1 MDGCRLFII
10 FVHSDIMDMLRR
22 IAFLLL
28 ALCCALPLPG
38 QVAGRETYLGNLEA
52 QLGKKWPDNRTV
64 NLVFHGHSVPAG
76 YARTPVVN
84 TLHAYPHLVLCGL
97 KERYPNAVVNVIVTA
112 IGGEQSEQ
120 GAARFGE
127 EVLTHRPDVVLID
140 YALNDRTIGLERS
153 EKAWREMIE
162 AALGQGVKVIL
173 LTPTPDL
180 GEDILAEGGRL
191 AAHAELI
198 RRLAAEYHVGLA
210 DLYAAFRSRAQ
221 AGEKI
226 SLYMS
231 QVNHPNALGHS
242 IAAAEILP
250 WFF

>member
-1 MDGCRLFII
+1 MF
-10 FVHSDIMDMLRR
+10 RR
-22 IAFLLL
+22 IILLSL
-28 ALCCALPLPG
+28 ALCCALPLLG
-38 QVAGRETYLGNLEA
+38 QVADRDSYLENLRV
-52 QLGKKWPDNRTV
+52 QLGKKWPDNKTV
-64 NLVFHGHSVPAG
+64 NIVFHGHSVPAG

-84 TLHAYPHLVLCGL
+84 TLHAYPHLTLCGL
-97 KERYPNAVVNVIVTA
+97 KERYPNAVVNVITTA
-112 IGGEQSEQ
+112 TGGEQSEQ
-120 GAARFGE
+120 GAERFE
-127 EVLTHRPDVVLID
+127 AEVLTHRPDVLLID

-153 EKAWREMIE
+153 EKAWRQMIE
-162 AALGQGVKVIL
+162 AALGRGVKVIL

-180 GEDILAEGGRL
+180 SEDILAEDGRL

-210 DLYAAFRSRAQ
+210 DVYAAFRARAE
-221 AGEKI
+221 AGEQI

-242 IAAAEILP
+242 VAAAEILP

>member
-1 MDGCRLFII
+1 
-10 FVHSDIMDMLRR
+10 MLRR
-22 IAFLLL
+22 IVILAL
-28 ALCCALPLPG
+28 ALCCALPLCG
-38 QVAGRETYLGNLEA
+38 QVADRGSYLKDLVT
-52 QLGKKWPDNRTV
+52 QLGQKWPDNKTV
-64 NLVFHGHSVPAG
+64 NIVFHGHSVPAG

-84 TLHAYPHLVLCGL
+84 TLHAYPHLTLCGL
-97 KERYPNAVVNVIVTA
+97 KERYPNAVINVIVTA

-120 GAARFGE
+120 GAARFE
-127 EVLTHRPDVVLID
+127 SEVLTHRPDVLLID

-153 EKAWREMIE
+153 EKAWRQMIE
-162 AALGQGVKVIL
+162 AALERGVKVIL

-180 GEDILAEGGRL
+180 SENILAEEGRL
-191 AAHAELI
+191 AAQANQI

-210 DLYAAFRSRAQ
+210 DVYAAFRARAQ
-221 AGEKI
+221 AGEQI

-242 IAAAEILP
+242 VAAAEILP

>member
-1 MDGCRLFII
+1 MF
-10 FVHSDIMDMLRR
+10 RR
-22 IAFLLL
+22 IILLSL
-28 ALCCALPLPG
+28 ALCCALPLLG
-38 QVAGRETYLGNLEA
+38 QVADRDSYLENLRV
-52 QLGKKWPDNRTV
+52 QLGKKWPDNKTV
-64 NLVFHGHSVPAG
+64 NIVFHGHSVPAG

-84 TLHAYPHLVLCGL
+84 TLHAYPHLTLCGL
-97 KERYPNAVVNVIVTA
+97 KERYPNAVVNVITTA

-120 GAARFGE
+120 GAERFE
-127 EVLTHRPDVVLID
+127 AEVLTHRPDVLLID

-153 EKAWREMIE
+153 EKAWRQMIE
-162 AALGQGVKVIL
+162 AALGRGVKVIL

-180 GEDILAEGGRL
+180 SEDILAEDGRL
-191 AAHAELI
+191 AAHVGLI

-210 DLYAAFRSRAQ
+210 DVYAAFRARAE
-221 AGEKI
+221 AGEQI

-242 IAAAEILP
+242 VAAAEILP

>member
-1 MDGCRLFII
+1 MADRA
-10 FVHSDIMDMLRR
+10 V
-22 IAFLLL
+22 
-28 ALCCALPLPG
+28 
-38 QVAGRETYLGNLEA
+38 YLDDLKA
-52 QLGKKWPDNRTV
+52 QLGARWPDNKTV
-64 NLVFHGHSVPAG
+64 NVVFHGHSVPAG

-84 TLHAYPHLVLCGL
+84 TLHAYPHLTLCGL
-97 KERYPNAVVNVIVTA
+97 KERYPNAVINVITTA

-120 GAARFGE
+120 GAARFE
-127 EVLTHRPDVVLID
+127 AEVLTHRPDVLLID

-153 EKAWREMIE
+153 EKAWRQMIE
-162 AALGQGVKVIL
+162 AALARGVKVIL

-180 GEDILAEGGRL
+180 SEDILAEGGRL
-191 AAHAELI
+191 AAHADLI

-210 DLYAAFRSRAQ
+210 DVYKAFRARAL
-221 AGEKI
+221 AGEII

-242 IAAAEILP
+242 VAAAEILP

>member
-1 MDGCRLFII
+1 MF
-10 FVHSDIMDMLRR
+10 RR
-22 IAFLLL
+22 IILLSL
-28 ALCCALPLPG
+28 ALCCALPLLG
-38 QVAGRETYLGNLEA
+38 QVADRDSYLENLRV
-52 QLGKKWPDNRTV
+52 QLGKKWPDNKTV
-64 NLVFHGHSVPAG
+64 NIVFHGHSVPAG

-84 TLHAYPHLVLCGL
+84 TLHAYPHLTLCGL
-97 KERYPNAVVNVIVTA
+97 KERYPNAVVNVITTA

-120 GAARFGE
+120 GAERFE
-127 EVLTHRPDVVLID
+127 AEVLTHRPDVLLID

-153 EKAWREMIE
+153 EKAWRQMIE
-162 AALGQGVKVIL
+162 AALGRGVKVIL

-180 GEDILAEGGRL
+180 SEDILAEDGRL

-210 DLYAAFRSRAQ
+210 DVYAAFRARAE
-221 AGEKI
+221 AGEQI

-242 IAAAEILP
+242 VAAVEILP

>member
-1 MDGCRLFII
+1 MF
-10 FVHSDIMDMLRR
+10 RR
-22 IAFLLL
+22 IVLLL
-28 ALCCALPLPG
+28 SALCLALPLCG
-38 QVAGRETYLGNLEA
+38 QIADRGSYLEELKV
-52 QLGKKWPDNRTV
+52 QLGQKWPDNQTV
-64 NLVFHGHSVPAG
+64 NVVFHGHSVPAG

-84 TLHAYPHLVLCGL
+84 TLHAYPHLTLCGI
-97 KERYPNAVVNVIVTA
+97 KERYPTAVVNVIVTA

-120 GAARFGE
+120 GAERFE
-127 EVLTHRPDVVLID
+127 AEVLTHRPDVLLID

-153 EKAWREMIE
+153 EKAWRKMIE
-162 AALGQGVKVIL
+162 AALARGVKVIL

-180 GEDILAEGGRL
+180 SENILAEEGRL
-191 AAHAELI
+191 AAHAEQI
-198 RRLAAEYHVGLA
+198 RCLAAEYHVGLA
-210 DLYAAFRSRAQ
+210 DVYEAFRARAL

-226 SLYMS
+226 SIYMS

>member
-1 MDGCRLFII
+1 MF
-10 FVHSDIMDMLRR
+10 RR
-22 IAFLLL
+22 IVLLL
-28 ALCCALPLPG
+28 SALCLALPLCG
-38 QVAGRETYLGNLEA
+38 QIADRGSYLEELKV
-52 QLGKKWPDNRTV
+52 QLGQKWPDNQTV
-64 NLVFHGHSVPAG
+64 NVVFHGHSVPAG

-84 TLHAYPHLVLCGL
+84 TLHAYPHLTLCGI
-97 KERYPNAVVNVIVTA
+97 KERYPTAVVNVIVTA

-120 GAARFGE
+120 GAERFE
-127 EVLTHRPDVVLID
+127 AEVLTHRPDVLLID

-153 EKAWREMIE
+153 EKAWRKMIE
-162 AALGQGVKVIL
+162 AALARGVKVIL

-180 GEDILAEGGRL
+180 SENILAEEGRL
-191 AAHAELI
+191 AAHAEQI

-210 DLYAAFRSRAQ
+210 DVYEAFRARAL

-226 SLYMS
+226 SIYMS

-242 IAAAEILP
+242 VAAAEILP

>member
-1 MDGCRLFII
+1 MF
-10 FVHSDIMDMLRR
+10 RR
-22 IAFLLL
+22 IILLSL
-28 ALCCALPLPG
+28 ALCCALPLLG
-38 QVAGRETYLGNLEA
+38 QVADRDSYLENLRV
-52 QLGKKWPDNRTV
+52 QLGKKWPDNKTV
-64 NLVFHGHSVPAG
+64 NIVFHGHSVPAG

-84 TLHAYPHLVLCGL
+84 TLHAYPHLTLCGL
-97 KERYPNAVVNVIVTA
+97 KERYPNAVVNVITTA

-120 GAARFGE
+120 GAERFE
-127 EVLTHRPDVVLID
+127 AEVLTHRPDVLLID

-153 EKAWREMIE
+153 EKAWRQMIE
-162 AALGQGVKVIL
+162 AALGRGVKVIL

-180 GEDILAEGGRL
+180 SEDILAEDGRL

-210 DLYAAFRSRAQ
+210 DVYAAFRARAE
-221 AGEKI
+221 AGEQI

-242 IAAAEILP
+242 VAAAEILP

>member
-1 MDGCRLFII
+1 MF
-10 FVHSDIMDMLRR
+10 RR
-22 IAFLLL
+22 IVLLL
-28 ALCCALPLPG
+28 SALCLALPLCG
-38 QVAGRETYLGNLEA
+38 QVADRGSYLEELKV
-52 QLGKKWPDNRTV
+52 QLGQKWPDNQTV
-64 NLVFHGHSVPAG
+64 NVVFHGHSVPAG

-84 TLHAYPHLVLCGL
+84 TLHAYPHLTLCGI
-97 KERYPNAVVNVIVTA
+97 KERYPTAVVNVIVTA

-120 GAARFGE
+120 GAERFE
-127 EVLTHRPDVVLID
+127 AEVLTHRPDVLLID

-153 EKAWREMIE
+153 EKAWRKMIE
-162 AALGQGVKVIL
+162 AALARGVKVIL

-180 GEDILAEGGRL
+180 SENILAEEGRL
-191 AAHAELI
+191 AAHAEQI
-198 RRLAAEYHVGLA
+198 RCLAAEYHVGLA
-210 DLYAAFRSRAQ
+210 DVYEAFRARAL

-226 SLYMS
+226 SIYMS

>member
-1 MDGCRLFII
+1 MF
-10 FVHSDIMDMLRR
+10 RR
-22 IAFLLL
+22 IILLSL
-28 ALCCALPLPG
+28 ALCCALPLLG
-38 QVAGRETYLGNLEA
+38 QVADRDSYLENLRV
-52 QLGKKWPDNRTV
+52 QLGKKWPDNKTV
-64 NLVFHGHSVPAG
+64 NIVFHGHSVPAG

-84 TLHAYPHLVLCGL
+84 TLHAYPHLTLCGL
-97 KERYPNAVVNVIVTA
+97 KERYPNAVVNVITTA

-120 GAARFGE
+120 GAERFE
-127 EVLTHRPDVVLID
+127 AEVLTHRPDVLLID

-153 EKAWREMIE
+153 EKAWRQMIE
-162 AALGQGVKVIL
+162 AALGRGVKVIL

-180 GEDILAEGGRL
+180 SEDILAEDGRL
-191 AAHAELI
+191 AAHAGLI

-210 DLYAAFRSRAQ
+210 DVYAAFRARAE
-221 AGEKI
+221 AGEQI

-242 IAAAEILP
+242 VAAAEILP

>member
-1 MDGCRLFII
+1 
-10 FVHSDIMDMLRR
+10 MLRR
-22 IAFLLL
+22 ILLLSL
-28 ALCCALPLPG
+28 ALCCALPLCG
-38 QVAGRETYLGNLEA
+38 QVADRAVYLDGLKA
-52 QLGKKWPDNRTV
+52 RLGARWPDNRTV
-64 NLVFHGHSVPAG
+64 NVVFHGHSVPAG

-84 TLHAYPHLVLCGL
+84 TLHAYPHLTLCGL
-97 KERYPNAVVNVIVTA
+97 KERYPNAVINVITTA

-120 GAARFGE
+120 GAARFE
-127 EVLTHRPDVVLID
+127 AEVLTHRPDVLLID

-153 EKAWREMIE
+153 EKAWRRMIE
-162 AALGQGVKVIL
+162 AALARGVKVIL

-180 GEDILAEGGRL
+180 SEDILAEGGRL

-198 RRLAAEYHVGLA
+198 RRLAAEYHIGLA
-210 DLYAAFRSRAQ
+210 DVYKAFRARAL
-221 AGEKI
+221 AGEDI

-242 IAAAEILP
+242 VAAAEILP

>member
-1 MDGCRLFII
+1 MF
-10 FVHSDIMDMLRR
+10 RR
-22 IAFLLL
+22 IILLSL
-28 ALCCALPLPG
+28 ALCCALPLFG
-38 QVAGRETYLGNLEA
+38 QVADRGSYLEDLKV
-52 QLGKKWPDNRTV
+52 QLGKKWPDNKTV
-64 NLVFHGHSVPAG
+64 NIVFHGHSVPAG

-84 TLHAYPHLVLCGL
+84 TLHAYPYLTLCGL
-97 KERYPNAVVNVIVTA
+97 KERYPTAVINVITTA

-120 GAARFGE
+120 GAERFE
-127 EVLTHRPDVVLID
+127 AEVLTHRPDVLLID

-153 EKAWREMIE
+153 EKAWRQMIE
-162 AALGQGVKVIL
+162 AALGRGVKIIL

-180 GEDILAEGGRL
+180 SENILADEGRL

-210 DLYAAFRSRAQ
+210 DVYAAFRARAE
-221 AGEKI
+221 AGEQI

-242 IAAAEILP
+242 VAAAEILP

>member
-1 MDGCRLFII
+1 MF
-10 FVHSDIMDMLRR
+10 RR
-22 IAFLLL
+22 IILYSL
-28 ALCCALPLPG
+28 ALCCALPLLG
-38 QVAGRETYLGNLEA
+38 QVADRDSYLENLRV
-52 QLGKKWPDNRTV
+52 QLGKKWPDNKTV
-64 NLVFHGHSVPAG
+64 NIVFHGHSVPAG

-84 TLHAYPHLVLCGL
+84 TLHAYPHLTLCGL
-97 KERYPNAVVNVIVTA
+97 KERYPNAVVNVITTA

-120 GAARFGE
+120 GAERFE
-127 EVLTHRPDVVLID
+127 AEVLTHRPDVLLID

-153 EKAWREMIE
+153 EKAWRQMIE
-162 AALGQGVKVIL
+162 AALGRGVKVIL

-180 GEDILAEGGRL
+180 SEDILAEDGRL
-191 AAHAELI
+191 AAHAGLI

-210 DLYAAFRSRAQ
+210 DVYAAFRARAE
-221 AGEKI
+221 AGEQI

-242 IAAAEILP
+242 VAAAEILP